1 MTQSILKTEA
11 ILFPSH
17 DLAGEMTEEDLDD
30 ILGVAD
36 LDDEEDE
43 ENDEQDISI

>member
-1 MTQSILKTEA
+1 TVIDTVPTS
-11 ILFPSH
+11 
-17 DLAGEMTEEDLDD
+17 GMTEEDLDD

-43 ENDEQDISI
+43 EDDEQDIAI